1 MQPNDQLLPLICELL
16 TRDLPA
22 PQSDL
27 PNVSTDSWA
36 VLRQLIAER
45 VAYWI
50 AFDMERLLSS
60 LYRLDVSE
68 KKFNYIWENAPPKE
82 RVAQITELILAREI
96 EKAKT
101 RLAYRTYMTDPK
113 NAPLSPNPQEHSED
127 EEW

>member
-113 NAPLSPNPQEHSED
+113 NAPLSPNPQENSED

>member
-27 PNVSTDSWA
+27 PNVSADSWA
-36 VLRQLIAER
+36 MLQQLVAER

-113 NAPLSPNPQEHSED
+113 NTPLNPNSQENSED